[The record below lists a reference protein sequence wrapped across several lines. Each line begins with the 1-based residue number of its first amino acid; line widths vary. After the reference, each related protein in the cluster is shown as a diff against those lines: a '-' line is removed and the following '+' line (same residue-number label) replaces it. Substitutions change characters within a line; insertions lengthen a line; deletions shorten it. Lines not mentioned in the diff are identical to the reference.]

1 LPVINFLRLCRL
13 ICGKAAPFRQVF
25 LNLVRLRLTIGGA
38 AASIKKPP
46 PERRSLSAQ
55 RAAEP
60 HNRQLGF
67 FMENNLSNTKLSF
80 IGCGV
85 MAEAMIA
92 GLLRK
97 NLVAPEQIAASHP
110 RKNRREELNAK
121 YKIRVFESNAEAVKG
136 VQGKGDS
143 IVALCVKPQ
152 RLSGVLREL
161 KDTTTP
167 SQIILSIIAG
177 ARIETLSEALANQ
190 KIVRAM
196 PNTPSQIGAG
206 ITAWTCTE
214 NLSNDERANIKS
226 LLTALGKEL
235 HVETENMIDMATSL
249 SATGPTYIFMVM
261 EALTD
266 AGVHLGF
273 SREMAKELV
282 QETMLGSVLFAM
294 ESHKHP
300 AELRNMVTSPGGTSA
315 DAIYQMEKGGLR
327 TVLSKAVYSAYQ
339 KAVALGQKK

>member
-1 LPVINFLRLCRL
+1 M
-13 ICGKAAPFRQVF
+13 K
-25 LNLVRLRLTIGGA
+25 
-38 AASIKKPP
+38 
-46 PERRSLSAQ
+46 
-55 RAAEP
+55 
-60 HNRQLGF
+60 
-67 FMENNLSNTKLSF
+67 NNLNKTSLAF

-85 MAEAMIA
+85 MAESIIA

-97 NLVAPEQIAASHP
+97 NLVGAEQIVASHP
-110 RKNRREELNAK
+110 RPGRREELHEK
-121 YKIRVFESNAEAVKG
+121 YKIEVFERNTEAVESVKPSEN
-136 VQGKGDS
+136 S

-152 RLSGVLREL
+152 RLKGVLQEL
-161 KDTTTP
+161 KGVVSP
-167 SQIILSIIAG
+167 EQLVISIIAG
-177 ARIETLSEALANQ
+177 ARIEAIADALGNQ
-190 KIVRAM
+190 NIIRAM

-214 NLSNDERANIKS
+214 EIGEAERAQIKA

-273 SREMAKELV
+273 SREVSKELV
-282 QETMLGSVLFAM
+282 QETMLGAVLFAM

-315 DAIYQMEKGGLR
+315 EAIYQMEKGGLR

-339 KAVALGQKK
+339 RAVALGEKK

>member
-1 LPVINFLRLCRL
+1 
-13 ICGKAAPFRQVF
+13 
-25 LNLVRLRLTIGGA
+25 
-38 AASIKKPP
+38 
-46 PERRSLSAQ
+46 
-55 RAAEP
+55 
-60 HNRQLGF
+60 
-67 FMENNLSNTKLSF
+67 MENNLSNTKLAF

-85 MAEAMIA
+85 MAESMIA

-97 NLVAPEQIAASHP
+97 NLVVPEQITASHP
-110 RKNRREELNAK
+110 RAVRRENLTAK
-121 YKIRVFESNAEAVKG
+121 YKIQMFESNVEAVKS
-136 VQGKGDS
+136 VQASDDS
-143 IVALCVKPQ
+143 IIALCVKPQ
-152 RLSGVLREL
+152 RLNGVLDEL
-161 KDTTTP
+161 KDAVATN
-167 SQIILSIIAG
+167 QIVLSIVAG
-177 ARIETLSEALANQ
+177 TRIETLSKELNNE

-214 NLSNDERANIKS
+214 SVSAAERANVKA
-226 LLTALGKEL
+226 LLAALGKDL
-235 HVETENMIDMATSL
+235 PVETENMIDMATSL
-249 SATGPTYIFMVM
+249 SATGPTYVFMVM

-282 QETMLGSVLFAM
+282 QETMLGSVRFAM

>member
-1 LPVINFLRLCRL
+1 MDN
-13 ICGKAAPFRQVF
+13 
-25 LNLVRLRLTIGGA
+25 
-38 AASIKKPP
+38 
-46 PERRSLSAQ
+46 
-55 RAAEP
+55 
-60 HNRQLGF
+60 
-67 FMENNLSNTKLSF
+67 KLSSAKLAF
-80 IGCGV
+80 VGCGV
-85 MAEAMIA
+85 MAESMIA

-97 NLVAPEQIAASHP
+97 KLVAPEQIAASHP
-110 RKNRREELNAK
+110 RANRRTELSEK
-121 YKIRVFESNAEAVKG
+121 YKIRAFESNAAAVESIRENEN
-136 VQGKGDS
+136 S

-152 RLSGVLREL
+152 RLNGVTKEL
-161 KDTTTP
+161 KGAV
-167 SQIILSIIAG
+167 SANQIVLSIIAG
-177 ARIETLSEALANQ
+177 AKVEFLSEELNNK

-214 NLSNDERANIKS
+214 KVSDDERANVKA

-235 HVETENMIDMATSL
+235 YVETENMIDMATSL
-249 SATGPTYIFMVM
+249 SATGPTYVFMVM

-273 SREMAKELV
+273 SREMSKELV
-282 QETMLGSVLFAM
+282 QETMLGAVLFAM

-339 KAVALGQKK
+339 KAVALGKKK

>member
-1 LPVINFLRLCRL
+1 MN
-13 ICGKAAPFRQVF
+13 
-25 LNLVRLRLTIGGA
+25 
-38 AASIKKPP
+38 
-46 PERRSLSAQ
+46 PEKLL
-55 RAAEP
+55 E
-60 HNRQLGF
+60 
-67 FMENNLSNTKLSF
+67 NTKLAF

-85 MAEAMIA
+85 MAESIVA
-92 GLLRK
+92 GMLRQ
-97 NLVAPEQIAASHP
+97 NLVRPEQIAASHP
-110 RKNRREELNAK
+110 RAVRRDELKSK
-121 YKIRVFESNAEAVKG
+121 YKIEVYEDNAVAVAALPET
-136 VQGKGDS
+136 DS
-143 IVALCVKPQ
+143 IIVLCVKPQ
-152 RLSGVLREL
+152 RIGGVLQEI
-161 KDTTTP
+161 KDAVKP
-167 SQIILSIIAG
+167 SQIIVSIIAG
-177 ARIETLSEALANQ
+177 ATIETISEALNN
-190 KIVRAM
+190 KLIVRTM

-214 NLSNDERANIKS
+214 SVDESERAQIKA

-235 HVETENMIDMATSL
+235 YVETENMIDMATSL
-249 SATGPTYIFMVM
+249 SATGPTYVFMVM

-273 SREMAKELV
+273 SREMSKELV

-339 KAVALGQKK
+339 KAVALGKKK